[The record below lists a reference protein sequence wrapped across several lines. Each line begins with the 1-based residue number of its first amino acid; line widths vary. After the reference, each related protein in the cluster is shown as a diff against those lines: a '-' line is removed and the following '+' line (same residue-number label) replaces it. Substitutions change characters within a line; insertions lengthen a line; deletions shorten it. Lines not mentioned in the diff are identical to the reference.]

1 MAFSNFTG
9 SRGPLLAAVFFA
21 ALGATQ
27 ANSQPVTVG
36 DFPSKN
42 LTIIVPANPGGG
54 WDGTARAVQE
64 VLRNEKIAGKAVD
77 VVNVPGG
84 GGTVGLAQLI
94 GTHKGD
100 GHTILMT
107 GLTMVGAVN
116 LNKSPVNLSQATPL
130 VRLTAEYPAI
140 VVSPSSKF
148 KTVQEL
154 LDAFKKDP
162 SSIVWAGGPGGG
174 PDHTTVGLIASKLG
188 VPPAQIRY
196 TAFSGGEGR
205 AMIMGNQVTAGVLG
219 LGEISADV
227 KAGLI
232 KVLAVPAPERIPGT
246 DFPTL
251 KESGIDLEF
260 ANWRGFVGAPDMP
273 PEAREAWTKMLTAV
287 RESQAW
293 KDILAKR
300 NWMDSYSS
308 GTEFE
313 TYVKD
318 QNDRIAALFKE
329 LGLVK

>member
-1 MAFSNFTG
+1 MAYSYFG
-9 SRGPLLAAVFFA
+9 GGRLPLLAAMFAA
-21 ALGATQ
+21 ALGATE
-27 ANSQPVTVG
+27 ANAQPVTVG
-36 DFPSKN
+36 SFPSKN

-64 VLRNEKIAGKAVD
+64 ILRNEKIAAKGVD

-107 GLTMVGAVN
+107 GATMVGAVN
-116 LNKSPVNLSQATPL
+116 LNKSPVNLSQTTPL
-130 VRLTAEYPAI
+130 VRLTAEYPAV
-140 VVSPSSKF
+140 VVSPNSKF
-148 KTVQEL
+148 KTLQEL

-162 SSIVWAGGPGGG
+162 TSIVWAGGPGGG

-188 VPPAQIRY
+188 IAPADIRY

-232 KVLAVPAPERIPGT
+232 KVLAVPAAERIPGT

-251 KESGIDLEF
+251 KESGVDVEF
-260 ANWRGFVGAPDMP
+260 ATWRGFVGAPDMP
-273 PEAREAWTKMLTAV
+273 TEAREAWVKMLTAV

-293 KDILAKR
+293 KDTLTKR
-300 NWMDSYSS
+300 NWIDSYAS
-308 GTEFE
+308 GSEFE

-318 QNDRIAALFKE
+318 QNDRIAALFKD

>member
-1 MAFSNFTG
+1 MAISSVAG
-9 SRGPLLAAVFFA
+9 RRGLLLAAMVSA
-21 ALGATQ
+21 ALGATE
-27 ANSQPVTVG
+27 ASSQPVTAR

-64 VLRNEKIAGKAVD
+64 VLRNEKIAAKPVD

-116 LNKSPVNLSQATPL
+116 LNKSPVNLSQTTPL

-140 VVSPSSKF
+140 VVSPNSKF
-148 KTVQEL
+148 KTLQEL

-162 SSIVWAGGPGGG
+162 SSVVWAGGPGGG

-205 AMIMGNQVTAGVLG
+205 AMIMGNQVSAGVLG

-232 KVLAVPAPERIPGT
+232 KVLGVPAPERIPGT

-251 KESGIDLEF
+251 KESGLDLEF
-260 ANWRGFVGAPDMP
+260 ANWRGFVGPPDMP
-273 PEAREAWTKMLTAV
+273 AEAREAWTKMLTVV
-287 RESQAW
+287 RDSQAW
-293 KDILAKR
+293 KDTLAKR
-300 NWMDSYSS
+300 NWMDAHSS
-308 GTEFE
+308 GDEFT
-313 TYVKD
+313 TYVKE